1 MLSNLLK
8 GPLFLKKQISFSV
21 FLTFVKEFIKI
32 PTLNKNNYLIFFC
45 YCEKH
50 VFNVMDSVHV

>member
-1 MLSNLLK
+1 MLQNLLK

-32 PTLNKNNYLIFFC
+32 PTLNKNNYLIFFGIVRN
-45 YCEKH
+45 K
-50 VFNVMDSVHV
+50 FLT

>member
-1 MLSNLLK
+1 MLQNLLK

-32 PTLNKNNYLIFFC
+32 PTLNKNNYLIFFLLLW
-45 YCEKH
+45 ETI
-50 VFNVMDSVHV
+50 FNVMDSVHV